1 LTTSDAINP
10 KYYQFSNGVQLIDIT
25 ENLNGNGAQ
34 AVQYVTR
41 STRLDGNNKGDV
53 LEDLNKAKW
62 FIDREIRRAT
72 EANEQVG
79 KAVDKAIN
87 AVMDQIFEGFGLVL
101 PEDPLVLGPR
111 VFTSLHEIGDAEVV
125 DREGDHWKW
134 IDGQLH
140 ADYQGDH
147 DWYLA
152 CTTIR
157 GIDDDSAEFGPFTE
171 YIEEQPF

>member
-62 FIDREIRRAT
+62 FIDREIQRITPKPEMIPFDIQRWWD
-72 EANEQVG
+72 EN
-79 KAVDKAIN
+79 
-87 AVMDQIFEGFGLVL
+87 FGALDLRVL
-101 PEDPLVLGPR
+101 DSPLLAAPREPR

-125 DREGDHWKW
+125 DNEGDHWKW
-134 IDGQLH
+134 IDGELN
-140 ADYQGDH
+140 ADYRGDH
-147 DWYLA
+147 DWYIA
-152 CTTIR
+152 CTTAR
-157 GIDDDSAEFGPFTE
+157 GIDNDSEEFGPFTE
-171 YIEEQPF
+171 YLEEQPF